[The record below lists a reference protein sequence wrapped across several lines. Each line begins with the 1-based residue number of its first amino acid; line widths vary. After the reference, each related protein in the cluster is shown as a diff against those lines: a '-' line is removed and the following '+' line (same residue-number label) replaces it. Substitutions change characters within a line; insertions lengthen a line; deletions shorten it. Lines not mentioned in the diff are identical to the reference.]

1 MERAYYAII
10 PANVRYDESLTP
22 NAKLLYGEITA
33 LANEKGYCWA
43 ANTYFAQLY
52 GVSKTSISKWIK
64 QLVDNGYIKSKIV
77 YKEGTKEIV
86 NRYLT
91 IVVGGMEEKLN
102 RYPSFINEG
111 IEDKLS
117 TPIEEKLKDNNTIT
131 NNTINNTL
139 DNNTISKD
147 IVSSNEL
154 QPVIDKWNELGLQKL
169 ISVNKGTNRYKLL
182 HARIKEYGQDK
193 VLKAIENIKYS
204 NFLKGQNNK
213 SWTITF
219 DWLVK
224 PNNFIKVLEGNY
236 ANKEKQSEA
245 IVINE
250 AKPLRFN
257 NFEPRKYDYND
268 LENKLLGWDRDD

>member
-1 MERAYYAII
+1 MERAYYAVI
-10 PANVRYDESLTP
+10 PANIRYDESLTP

-43 ANTYFAQLY
+43 ANTYFAELY

-64 QLVDNGYIKSKIV
+64 QLVDGGYIRSQII
-77 YKEGTKEIV
+77 YREGTKEILS
-86 NRYLT
+86 RYLT
-91 IVVGGMEEKLN
+91 IVIGGIEQKLN
-102 RYPSFINEG
+102 RYPTFVDEG
-111 IEDKLS
+111 TEEKLS

-147 IVSSNEL
+147 IVSSTKEQL
-154 QPVIDKWNELGLQKL
+154 IIDKWNKLGLQKL
-169 ISVNKGTNRYKLL
+169 ISIKKGTTRYKLL
-182 HARIKEYGQDK
+182 QARLKEYGQDK
-193 VLKAIENIKYS
+193 ILQAIDNINYS

-236 ANKEKQSEA
+236 ADKGKPIENVKS
-245 IVINE
+245 NE
-250 AKPLRFN
+250 VKPLRFN
-257 NFEPRKYDYND
+257 NFKPRDYDYND
-268 LENKLLGWDRDD
+268 LENKLLGWD

>member
-1 MERAYYAII
+1 MDKSYFAII
-10 PANVRYDESLTP
+10 PANVRYDENLTA

-52 GVSKTSISKWIK
+52 GVSKTSVSKWIK
-64 QLVDNGYIKSKIV
+64 QLVDKGYIRSQII
-77 YKEGTKEIV
+77 YKEGTKEIL

-91 IVVGGMEEKLN
+91 IVVGGIEEKLN
-102 RYPSFINEG
+102 GYPTFINEG
-111 IEDKLS
+111 VEDKLS

-147 IVSSNEL
+147 IVSNTKV
-154 QPVIDKWNELGLQKL
+154 QQVIDKWNELGLQKL
-169 ISVNKGTNRYKLL
+169 ISINKGTNRYKLL
-182 HARIKEYGQDK
+182 NTRLKEYGQDK
-193 VLKAIENIKYS
+193 ILQAIENIKYS
-204 NFLKGQNNK
+204 DFLKGQNNK

-236 ANKEKQSEA
+236 ADKEKTIEVTQSND
-245 IVINE
+245 V
-250 AKPLRFN
+250 KPLRFN
-257 NFEPRKYDYND
+257 NFKAREYDYDD
-268 LENKLLGWDRDD
+268 LENKLLGWDKDD